1 MEAGK
6 RRITDIFTQTKILEI
21 PFFQRSYVWDE
32 PNWDRFINDMIN
44 VSQYRKDYFMG
55 SIILKQL
62 PRASNNAIGDW
73 RIVVDGQQRLTTL
86 ILLFKVLNEIDSENG
101 FQHLFYTIKKELSF
115 KHNHSD
121 IVIFESIIQSSLN
134 DNLNEEYKN
143 HNILRCYYYFHNNIE
158 DVKKV
163 DYLALLNSLYFV
175 GIDLSYDEDEQQIF
189 DTINSLGVYL
199 TTAELLKNHLF
210 KREEIEYY
218 NTTWK
223 ETFEKDE
230 SIREYWEQDLTSGRR
245 DRMTIDLFLQSFLL
259 IKSKANTKY
268 TGLESLFSNYK
279 KYLEEGPVDQKAF
292 IKEMMT
298 YAEIFRANID
308 PECVNE
314 DVERTI
320 AINRL
325 GVIIFGLDTT
335 TVVPYIL
342 YVLNN
347 VSNKSEQQ
355 AIFSYLESYLMRRLI
370 CKDTTKNY
378 NNFFS
383 SLIRNEINSKN
394 KLIEQIA
401 SSDEN
406 TTRMPDD
413 EDFKKAF
420 SESVLTN
427 QQAKT
432 VLYLIELSIRSLK
445 DATTI
450 LPYNRYSLEHLLPK
464 KWRNNWKDVKNGDDS
479 DYRDKMKLKLGN
491 LAIIPQKLNSS
502 LSDAKWK
509 TKVSDKGLKAHS
521 SGIKTL
527 EKYLELESW
536 DEAQIIKRGKDLC
549 NHALKIWLSGN

>member
-6 RRITDIFTQTKILEI
+6 RRITDIFTQTRILEI

-32 PNWDRFINDMIN
+32 PNWDRFIEDMIN

-55 SIILKQL
+55 SVILKQL
-62 PRASNNAIGDW
+62 NQPSNNGIGDW
-73 RIVVDGQQRLTTL
+73 RIVVDGQQRLTTI
-86 ILLFKVLNEIDSENG
+86 ILLFKILHELNPEND
-101 FQHLFYTIKKELSF
+101 FQRLFYNIKKELSF

-121 IVIFESIIQSSLN
+121 IKIFETILQN
-134 DNLNEEYKN
+134 ELNEDLQAEYQN
-143 HNILRCYYYFHNNIE
+143 HNILKCYQYFQKYIE
-158 DVKKV
+158 DIKKI
-163 DYLALLNSLYFV
+163 DYGALLTCLYFV
-175 GIDLSYDEDEQQIF
+175 GIDLSPGEDEQQIF

-199 TTAELLKNHLF
+199 TTAELLKNYLF
-210 KREEIEYY
+210 NRSEIDYF
-218 NTTWK
+218 NSTWK

-268 TGLESLFSNYK
+268 AGLESLFSNYK
-279 KYLEEGPVDQKAF
+279 KYLDEGSIDQKAF

-314 DVERTI
+314 DIERTI

-347 VSNKSEQQ
+347 VSNKAEQQ

-383 SLIRNEINSKN
+383 SLIRNEINTKN

-420 SESVLTN
+420 SESNLTN

-432 VLYLIELSIRSLK
+432 VLYLIELSIRSQK

-450 LPYNRYSLEHLLPK
+450 LPYNRYSLEHLMPK
-464 KWRNNWKDVKNGDDS
+464 KWRNNWKDVKNGDDAEF
-479 DYRDKMKLKLGN
+479 RDKMIHKLGN
-491 LAIIPQKLNSS
+491 LAIIPQKLNAS

-509 TKVSDKGLKAHS
+509 QKVSGKGLKAHS
-521 SGIKTL
+521 TGIKTL
-527 EKYLELESW
+527 EKYLEKDTW
-536 DEAQIIKRGKDLC
+536 DESKILQRGKDLYS
-549 NHALKIWLSGN
+549 HAEKVWSIH

>member
-6 RRITDIFTQTKILEI
+6 RRITDIFTQTRILEI

-32 PNWDRFINDMIN
+32 PNWDRFIEDMIN

-55 SIILKQL
+55 SVILKQL
-62 PRASNNAIGDW
+62 NQPSNNGIGDW
-73 RIVVDGQQRLTTL
+73 RIVVDGQQRLTTI
-86 ILLFKVLNEIDSENG
+86 ILLFKLLHELNPEND
-101 FQHLFYTIKKELSF
+101 FQRLFYNIKKELSF

-121 IVIFESIIQSSLN
+121 IRIFETILQNELN
-134 DNLNEEYKN
+134 DDLLAEFQN
-143 HNILRCYYYFHNNIE
+143 HNILKCYQYFQKYI
-158 DVKKV
+158 DDIQKI
-163 DYLALLNSLYFV
+163 DYGALLTCLYFV
-175 GIDLSYDEDEQQIF
+175 GIDLSPGEDEQQIF

-199 TTAELLKNHLF
+199 TTAELLKNYLF
-210 KREEIEYY
+210 SRSEIDYF

-223 ETFEKDE
+223 QTFEKDE

-268 TGLESLFSNYK
+268 AGIESLFSNYK
-279 KYLEEGPVDQKAF
+279 KYLDEGSIDQKEF
-292 IKEMMT
+292 IKGMMT
-298 YAEIFRANID
+298 YAEIFRLNID

-314 DVERTI
+314 DIERTS

-347 VSNKSEQQ
+347 VSNKEEQH

-383 SLIRNEINSKN
+383 SLIRNEINTKN
-394 KLIEQIA
+394 KLMKQI
-401 SSDEN
+401 SSSEEN
-406 TTRMPDD
+406 TTRMPVD
-413 EDFKKAF
+413 EDLKNAF
-420 SESVLTN
+420 NDSVLSN

-432 VLYLIELSIRSLK
+432 VLYMIELSIRSHK
-445 DATTI
+445 DATTL

-464 KWRNNWKDVKNGDDS
+464 KWRNNWKDVKNGDDA
-479 DYRDKMKLKLGN
+479 DYRDKIKLKLGN

-509 TKVSDKGLKAHS
+509 TKVSEKGLKAHS

-527 EKYLELESW
+527 EKYLELEFW
-536 DEAQIIKRGKDLC
+536 NETQIIKRGKDLC
-549 NHALKIWLSGN
+549 THALKIWPL